1 MASATIEPAVQGLG
15 SWEPRML
22 IGGQLVEG
30 SGNIEIIDPATGR
43 MFATCGRA
51 DRAQAEQAVAAAADA
66 FAPWATTPAERRGE
80 RIALLADA
88 LEERAEDMARL
99 LTREQGK
106 PLAQARMEVAGAVAT
121 MRYYSKETLP
131 LVVVRENENELI
143 AEQRVP
149 LGVVAAIMPWNYP
162 VSLLAGK
169 VAPALLAGN
178 SIVAKPAAST
188 PLTSLLFGEIAAPI
202 LPPGVLNII
211 VDANDLGD
219 LLTSHPD
226 VAKISF
232 TGSTATG
239 RRVMASGSG
248 TLKRLTLELGGNDAA
263 IVLDDADVD
272 AVAPRLFRAAMI
284 NAGQVCMA
292 AKRIYAPRNLYEPLC
307 EKLADLARAAVVGAG
322 DQPETEIGP
331 LQNKAQYERVL
342 DLLEAAGRE
351 GRVIA
356 GGGALAGE
364 GYFIAPTVVRD
375 LAPDARIVTEE
386 QFGPVIP
393 VIAYDGEDEVVE
405 LANASEFGLAA
416 SIWTGD
422 AARGLALA
430 QRITCGTVWVNKHLD
445 LPLDVSFGG
454 AKQSGIGRER
464 GRAGLEEFTQL
475 KLLNIAKQ

>member
-1 MASATIEPAVQGLG
+1 MTAMAAIEARRLG
-15 SWEPRML
+15 TWAPRML

-30 SGNIEIIDPATGR
+30 SADLEIVDPATGEV
-43 MFATCGRA
+43 FATCGRA
-51 DRAQAEQAVAAAADA
+51 DRAQAAQAIAAASEA
-66 FAPWATTPAERRGE
+66 FPAWAARSVEARGE
-80 RIALLADA
+80 CLALLADA
-88 LEERAEDMARL
+88 IEARADELARL
-99 LTREQGK
+99 LTQEQGK
-106 PLAQARMEVAGAVAT
+106 PAPQAAAEVAGAIGT
-121 MRYYSKETLP
+121 MRYYAAERLP
-131 LVVVRENENELI
+131 LIVVRETGTDLI

-149 LGVVAAIMPWNYP
+149 LGVVAAITPWNYP

-178 SIVAKPAAST
+178 TLVAKPAATT
-188 PLTSLLFGEIAAPI
+188 PLTSLLFGEIAAAI

-219 LLTSHPD
+219 LLTSDPA
-226 VAKISF
+226 VAKVSF

-239 RRVMASGSG
+239 RKVMASGSH

-272 AVAPRLFRAAMI
+272 AIAPRLFRAAMI

-292 AKRIYAPRNLYEPLC
+292 AKRIYAPRALYDPLC
-307 EKLADLARAAVVGAG
+307 EALAALAKAAVVGPG
-322 DQPETEIGP
+322 NRPETEIGP
-331 LQNKAQYERVL
+331 LQNRAQYERVL
-342 DLLEAAGRE
+342 DLLGSASRE

-356 GGGALAGE
+356 GGEALPGG

-375 LAPDARIVTEE
+375 LAPDARIVAEE

-393 VIAYDGEDEVVE
+393 VVAYDDEEEVIR

-422 AARGLALA
+422 HRRGLALA

>member
-1 MASATIEPAVQGLG
+1 MATMAANPPGLG
-15 SWEPRML
+15 QWTPRML

-30 SGNIEIIDPATGR
+30 SADLEIVDPATGR
-43 MFATCGRA
+43 VFATCGRA
-51 DRAQAEQAVAAAADA
+51 DRAQAGQAVDAAIAAFPHWSSLA
-66 FAPWATTPAERRGE
+66 VEERAG
-80 RIALLADA
+80 RIALFADA
-88 LEERAEDMARL
+88 LEARADEMARL

-106 PLAQARMEVAGAVAT
+106 PAAQAAAEVAGAVAT
-121 MRYYSKETLP
+121 MRYYSAERLP
-131 LVVVRENENELI
+131 LVVVRETETDLI
-143 AEQRVP
+143 AEQRVA
-149 LGVVAAIMPWNYP
+149 LGVVAAITPWNYP

-178 SIVAKPAAST
+178 SVVAKPAATT
-188 PLTSLLFGEIAAPI
+188 PLTSLLFGEIAASI
-202 LPPGVLNII
+202 LPPGVLNIV

-219 LLTSHPD
+219 FLTSHPA
-226 VAKISF
+226 VAKVSF

-239 RRVMASGSG
+239 RKVMASGSH

-263 IVLDDADVD
+263 IVLDDADVE
-272 AVAPRLFRAAMI
+272 AIAPRLFRAAMI

-292 AKRIYAPRNLYEPLC
+292 AKRIYAPRALYDPLC
-307 EKLADLARAAVVGAG
+307 EHLAALASAAVVGPGNDPA
-322 DQPETEIGP
+322 TEVGP
-331 LQNKAQYERVL
+331 LQNRAQYDRVL
-342 DLLEAAGRE
+342 SLLEGAAQE

-356 GGGALAGE
+356 GGGALPGE
-364 GYFIAPTVVRD
+364 GYFVAPTVVRD
-375 LAPDARIVTEE
+375 LAADARIVAEE

-393 VIAYDGEDEVVE
+393 VVAYDDEDEMVR

-422 AARGLALA
+422 PARGLAIA

-475 KLLNIAKQ
+475 KLLNAAKT